1 MHCRRRTSL
10 LLGYFQLLKG
20 IVSKGSSVSTPN
32 HFATAGV
39 SLSRPLSTARR
50 RLPPPATRCP
60 GGRRA
65 PRPGPAPRPTSSRRT
80 ASHCFA
86 LLRSARPAAPRLPA
100 RRSARPVA
108 SEQVRGWRGGG
119 GPGGRGDA
127 RFGACAGVPCPC
139 GVWCCHFF
147 SSSSPGLRPAL
158 PPPAVLGAR
167 CSCAHRGGPRPARS
181 TAPAAAASGPVPGT
195 KLGTV
200 LQPQPNN
207 CKRKL
212 NREPK
217 RLPRMAAARYGCSS
231 LSLLISVAA
240 HVSVVIATLPRAPES
255 IIPDVGSG
263 ASCVRQELC
272 RQSGTPALI

>member
-20 IVSKGSSVSTPN
+20 IVPKGSSVSTPN

-80 ASHCFA
+80 ASRC
-86 LLRSARPAAPRLPA
+86 SAPPAPRLPGYQHDA
-100 RRSARPVA
+100 PPAPSRA
-108 SEQVRGWRGGG
+108 SRCGGG
-119 GPGGRGDA
+119 GGGGEAQAAAGMRDSVRVRECRA
-127 RFGACAGVPCPC
+127 LAAFGAVTSPPPPPPGC
-139 GVWCCHFF
+139 GPP
-147 SSSSPGLRPAL
+147 S

>member
-158 PPPAVLGAR
+158 PPPPPCSARSPLFLRASRGAP
-167 CSCAHRGGPRPARS
+167 PRPQHGPSGGCFGSRAGHEAGHRPP
-181 TAPAAAASGPVPGT
+181 APAEQ
-195 KLGTV
+195 
-200 LQPQPNN
+200 LQ
-207 CKRKL
+207 
-212 NREPK
+212 
-217 RLPRMAAARYGCSS
+217 A
-231 LSLLISVAA
+231 
-240 HVSVVIATLPRAPES
+240 
-255 IIPDVGSG
+255 
-263 ASCVRQELC
+263 
-272 RQSGTPALI
+272 